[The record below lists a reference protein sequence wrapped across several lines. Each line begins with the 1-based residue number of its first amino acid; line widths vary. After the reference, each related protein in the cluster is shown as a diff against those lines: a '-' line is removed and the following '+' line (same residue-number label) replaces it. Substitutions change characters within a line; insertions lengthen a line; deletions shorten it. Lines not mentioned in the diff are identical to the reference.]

1 MCVDKY
7 IVIMEPVNLSWF
19 LFFYLKM
26 SIKMSTNLKYTL
38 LDKLLHIFFLEK
50 NEEIK
55 KELEVVIELI
65 AYTL

>member
-1 MCVDKY
+1 
-7 IVIMEPVNLSWF
+7 MEPVNLSWF

-26 SIKMSTNLKYTL
+26 STKLKYTL
-38 LDKLLHIFFLEK
+38 LDKLLHILFLEK

-65 AYTL
+65 AYKL